1 MFCVVLMSVSK
12 ARGGR
17 GKGSKLILCI
27 NWLYFRC
34 IYDWPLCVL
43 VECVLGGSMLF
54 VVEIEFVAADFI

>member
-43 VECVLGGSMLF
+43 VGSMLF